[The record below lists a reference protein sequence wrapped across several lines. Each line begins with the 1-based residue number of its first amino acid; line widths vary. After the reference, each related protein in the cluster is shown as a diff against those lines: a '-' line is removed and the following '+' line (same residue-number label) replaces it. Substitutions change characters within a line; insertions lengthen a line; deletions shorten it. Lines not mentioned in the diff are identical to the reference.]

1 MEFIGIIPAR
11 YESSRFPGKPLV
23 DIHGKSMIQR
33 VYEQCLKAKLN
44 RVVVA
49 TDDTRIFEHVKDFE
63 GEVVMTSNSHKSGTD
78 RIAEAA
84 KTLQLSEDVIILN
97 IQGDEPF
104 IDPEDI
110 NTVAACFTDK
120 ITQIATLVKV
130 IKEVDV
136 LLNCNSPK
144 VALGLRGQ
152 ALYFSREAIPHV
164 RGVEKKDWLSKQTY
178 YQHVGIYAFKHA
190 TLNAISKLPMGVLE
204 QSEGLEQLRWLENGY
219 TIQTAEIASE
229 CIAVDS
235 PEDLKRIDKKF
246 FS

>member
-11 YESSRFPGKPLV
+11 YQSSRFPGKPLV

-49 TDDTRIFEHVKDFE
+49 TDDERIFKHVLDFG
-63 GEVVMTSNSHKSGTD
+63 GEVVMTSSKHESGTD

-84 KTLQLSEDVIILN
+84 QKLNLAADVVIIN

-104 IDPEDI
+104 IDPTDI
-110 NTVAACFTDK
+110 NILTDCFFDDSTE
-120 ITQIATLVKV
+120 IATL
-130 IKEVDV
+130 IKLINDSET
-136 LLNCNSPK
+136 LFNTNTPK
-144 VALGLRGQ
+144 VVLGQNKQ
-152 ALYFSREAIPHV
+152 ALYFSREAIPHL
-164 RGVEKKDWLSKQTY
+164 RGIDKKEWLDKSFY
-178 YQHVGIYAFKHA
+178 FQHIGIYAYKNQ
-190 TLNAISKLPMGVLE
+190 TLQTISKLPMGDLE
-204 QSEGLEQLRWLENGY
+204 RSEGLEQLRWLEHGY
-219 TIQTAEIASE
+219 TIKTAITQSE

-235 PEDLKRIDKKF
+235 PEDLEKIDKKF

>member
-33 VYEQCLKAKLN
+33 VYEKCLKAKLN

-49 TDDTRIFEHVKDFE
+49 TDDERIFEHVKNFG
-63 GEVVMTSNSHKSGTD
+63 GEIVMTSNSHESGTD

-84 KTLQLSEDVIILN
+84 KILQLSEDAIILN

-110 NTVAACFTDK
+110 NTLAHCFNEER
-120 ITQIATLVKV
+120 TQIATLVKV
-130 IKEVDV
+130 IKDV
-136 LLNCNSPK
+136 EILLSSNSPK

-152 ALYFSREAIPHV
+152 ALYFSREAIPHL

-219 TIQTAEIASE
+219 SIQTAGITSE
-229 CIAVDS
+229 CIAIDS
-235 PEDLKRIDKKF
+235 PEDLIRIDKKF

>member
-11 YESSRFPGKPLV
+11 FQSSRFPGKPLV

-44 RVVVA
+44 RIIVA
-49 TDDTRIFEHVKDFE
+49 TDDIRIFEHVTDFG
-63 GEVVMTSNSHKSGTD
+63 GEVVMTSDCHESGTD

-84 KTLQLSEDVIILN
+84 KTLKLSEEAILIN

-104 IDPEDI
+104 INPDDI
-110 NTVAACFTDK
+110 TTLVYCFKDEK
-120 ITQIATLVKV
+120 TQIATLVKV
-130 IKEVDV
+130 IKEEEV
-136 LLNCNSPK
+136 LLNTNSPK
-144 VALGLRGQ
+144 VVLGLKKQ
-152 ALYFSREAIPHV
+152 ALYFSREAIPHL
-164 RGVEKKDWLSKQTY
+164 RGLDKRNWLSKQTY

-190 TLNAISKLPMGVLE
+190 TLKAISKLPMGVLE

-219 TIQTAEIASE
+219 TIQTAEITSE
-229 CIAVDS
+229 CIAVDC

>member
-49 TDDTRIFEHVKDFE
+49 TDDNRIFEHVKDFR

-84 KTLQLSEDVIILN
+84 KTLQLSENAIILN

-104 IDPEDI
+104 IDPKDI
-110 NTVAACFTDK
+110 NTLAACFNDER
-120 ITQIATLVKV
+120 TQIATLVKA
-130 IKEVDV
+130 IKEVEI
-136 LLNCNSPK
+136 LLSSNSPK
-144 VALGLRGQ
+144 VVLGLKNQ
-152 ALYFSREAIPHV
+152 ALYFSREAIPHL
-164 RGVEKKDWLSKQTY
+164 RGVEKKDWLTKQTY
-178 YQHVGIYAFKHA
+178 FQHIGIYAFKHA
-190 TLNAISKLPMGVLE
+190 TLNALSLLPMGVIE
-204 QSEGLEQLRWLENGY
+204 QAEGLEQLRWLENGY
-219 TIQTAEIASE
+219 TIKTAQINSE
-229 CIAVDS
+229 CIAVDC
-235 PEDLKRIDKKF
+235 PEDLKRIDEKF